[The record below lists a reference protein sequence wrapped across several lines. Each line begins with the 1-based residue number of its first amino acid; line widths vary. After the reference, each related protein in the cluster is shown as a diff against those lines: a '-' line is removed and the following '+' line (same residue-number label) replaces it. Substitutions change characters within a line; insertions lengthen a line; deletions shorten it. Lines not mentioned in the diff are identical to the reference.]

1 MTARYAMT
9 RPIYLSRPLV
19 AVLSVALLCGVG
31 ACSRKQSSEP
41 ESAVAPPSVAE
52 PPTSAPAPTG
62 KILDMMGPQWTLE
75 SFDANDPVPADV
87 QITLAVSVGKLNGNG
102 GCNRYM
108 GSIDNGAAPGQL
120 VIGPL
125 ASTDMACAQAA
136 NEAERRYLSALQYAR
151 TFTVQDGKLL
161 VGYMDGDTARTL
173 TYSR

>member
-1 MTARYAMT
+1 MIRPTCLCRAFTVLLTA
-9 RPIYLSRPLV
+9 
-19 AVLSVALLCGVG
+19 ALLCGTG
-31 ACSRKQSSEP
+31 ACSRKQQQISDP
-41 ESAVAPPSVAE
+41 AAAPPAAAE
-52 PPTSAPAPTG
+52 PQASAPLPSG
-62 KILDMMGPQWTLE
+62 KILDMMGPQWRLE
-75 SFDANDPVPADV
+75 SFDANEPVPAEL

-125 ASTDMACAQAA
+125 ASTEMACAQAA
-136 NEAERRYLSALQYAR
+136 NQAETRYLSALQHAR
-151 TFTVQDGKLL
+151 TFLVQDGKLL